1 MVALLRPQPEMTV
14 RPRQLRLVVDNGPVV
29 DARRVAPAAGRAVSG
44 EAVAGVER
52 MVMVAVV
59 LAALV
64 VFGGLALIRSSQGG
78 PTADS
83 WAGVDAVAT
92 SAGTGAG
99 VAVVSPGDQVYVAK
113 SGDSL
118 WSIAQGLAPNSD
130 PRPVVAVLIEAN
142 GDASLQIGQ
151 QIVIPEQ
158 LLD

>member
-1 MVALLRPQPEMTV
+1 MVALLRPQPEMVV
-14 RPRQLRLVVDNGPVV
+14 RPRQLRLVVDNGPSVG
-29 DARRVAPAAGRAVSG
+29 RRRADPGVEVADGG
-44 EAVAGVER
+44 TIAGVER
-52 MVMVAVV
+52 LVMVAIVT
-59 LAALV
+59 AALV

-78 PTADS
+78 PTAQS

-92 SAGTGAG
+92 ASASTAG

-118 WSIAQGLAPNSD
+118 WSIAQVLAPDSD
-130 PRPVVAVLIEAN
+130 PRPVVAALIEAN